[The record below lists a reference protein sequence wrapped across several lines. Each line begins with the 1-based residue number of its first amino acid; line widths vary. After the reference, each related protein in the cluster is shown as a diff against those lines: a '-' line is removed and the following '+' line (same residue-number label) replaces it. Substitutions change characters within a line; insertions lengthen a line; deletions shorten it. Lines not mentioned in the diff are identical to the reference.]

1 MVILGIGDKMTI
13 KQLLKIFYE
22 FIKDM
27 GITITPIITVISFIY
42 LYKPWQEIF
51 EPYFIQITIFTLLIS
66 IIFPIIKRLYLK
78 CRSSFRIKF
87 NSPVFEIEIKYGD
100 LFKEK
105 SNIVIGFS
113 NYFDTQMPEVIS
125 PNSVQGQFE
134 QLHYKDN
141 LEKLNTD
148 ILNALKRK
156 KYKAIRSNTEK
167 INGKKLELPIGT
179 SISIFKN
186 DCKFFLTAY
195 SKMNDRCMAES
206 NIEFLTKA
214 LNELWNEVRASGQC
228 NPIAMP
234 VLGSGLARILAS
246 KKDLLYLILLSFIT
260 NSKEQIITK
269 KLTIVLNEKDK
280 DKFKLNEI
288 ETFLKNLQG

>member
-1 MVILGIGDKMTI
+1 MTI
-13 KQLLKIFYE
+13 KQMLKILYE
-22 FIKDM
+22 FMKDM
-27 GITITPIITVISFIY
+27 GITVTPIITIISFIY

-51 EPYFIQITIFTLLIS
+51 EPYFTQITIFTLFIS
-66 IIFPIIKRLYLK
+66 IIFPIIKRLCLK
-78 CRSSFRIKF
+78 LRNSFIIKF
-87 NSPVFEIEIKYGD
+87 TSLDLEIEIKYGD

-113 NYFDTQMPEVIS
+113 NYFDTQIPEVIA
-125 PNSVQGQFE
+125 PNSIQGQFE
-134 QLHYKDN
+134 QLYYKDN

-148 ILNALKRK
+148 IFNALKRK
-156 KYKAIRSNTEK
+156 KCQGIRNNTEK

-179 SISIFKN
+179 SISVSKN

-206 NIEFLTKA
+206 SIEFLTKA
-214 LNELWNEVRASGQC
+214 LSELWNEVRVSGQC

-269 KLTIVLNEKDK
+269 KLTIVLNRNDK
-280 DKFKLNEI
+280 DKLKLNEV
-288 ETFLKNLQG
+288 EMFLKNLQG

>member
-13 KQLLKIFYE
+13 KQMLKIFYE
-22 FIKDM
+22 FMKDM
-27 GITITPIITVISFIY
+27 GITLTPIITIISFIY

-51 EPYFIQITIFTLLIS
+51 ESYFTQITIFTLFIS

-78 CRSSFRIKF
+78 LRNSFRIKF
-87 NSPVFEIEIKYGD
+87 SSLDLEIEIKYGD

-113 NYFDTQMPEVIS
+113 NYFDTQIPEVIS
-125 PNSVQGQFE
+125 PNSIQGQFE
-134 QLHYKDN
+134 QLYYKGN

-148 ILNALKRK
+148 INNALKRK
-156 KYKAIRSNTEK
+156 KYQGIRNNTEK

-179 SISIFKN
+179 SISISKN

-206 NIEFLTKA
+206 SIEFLTKA
-214 LNELWNEVRASGQC
+214 LSELWNEVRVSGQC

-269 KLTIVLNEKDK
+269 KLTIVLNRNDK
-280 DKFKLNEI
+280 DKLKLNEV
-288 ETFLKNLQG
+288 EMFLKNLQG